1 MEYNWKLPIV
11 LVSIASILII
21 TYNVIN
27 EDILPSATML
37 LPILTTLPQ
46 VITVSDPKD
55 RLIFI
60 GDIHGQFDEFKD
72 MLDTK
77 IGKLD
82 THTTVVLLGDFLVKG
97 PDSLK
102 VVDYIVSHQDNIKFV
117 FGNHEIL
124 LFLAYVQEHLGLGN
138 DHLLFSTDKQ
148 FPPKTFKP
156 PKKIHKELIKKLGSE
171 RLHHL
176 ASIGSVTLRFDLTLT
191 NEVLFAVHAG
201 MLPGDF
207 MEKNQIPPIVELID
221 MKYVNE
227 HDWTKSAREE
237 EDVEHSK
244 RWYKLWDDCDKKF
257 DNITVLYGHDA
268 KKGLNIRKH
277 TKGLDSACVKGGQLT
292 ALEYTYDSAK
302 GHYITTLHQV
312 QSHSSI

>member
-1 MEYNWKLPIV
+1 MNYNWKLPVI
-11 LVSIASILII
+11 LVSIASILIL
-21 TYNVIN
+21 TYNIIN
-27 EDILPSATML
+27 EDIPTSATML
-37 LPILTTLPQ
+37 LPILTTLPK
-46 VITVSDPKD
+46 VITITDPKD

-60 GDIHGQFDEFKD
+60 GDVHGQFNDFQEMIDK
-72 MLDTK
+72 K
-77 IGKLD
+77 IGTLD
-82 THTTVVLLGDFLVKG
+82 SHTTVILLGDFLVKG

-102 VVDYIVSHQDNIKFV
+102 VVDYILSHQDNIKFV

-124 LFLAYVQEHLGLGN
+124 LFLAYVQEYLDLTH
-138 DHLLFSTDKQ
+138 DHLSFTTDKN

-156 PKKIHKELIKKLGSE
+156 PKKIHKELVKKLGPE
-171 RLHHL
+171 RLHRL

-191 NEVLFAVHAG
+191 SEILFAVHAG

-207 MEKNQIPPIVELID
+207 IEKNQIPPIVELID

-237 EDVEHSK
+237 DDVKNSK
-244 RWYKLWDDCDKKF
+244 RWYKLWDESDKKF

-312 QSHSSI
+312 QSSSSI